1 MTAQSRSERVI
12 LLLGGLAVVVTLV
25 VATGAVVGTS
35 SAAADVENV
44 SLYVSE
50 AEFDDAAGIET
61 AIADGTLEPADRMVV
76 GETLV
81 VAISS
86 ERLGAELSARNGTT
100 TERFFDVLAGDAYFG
115 LVGQNA
121 NPNVARK
128 AIGADPGNTTVYRN
142 GSTTYLSFE
151 TDDLDVGYFPPWE
164 DSGSEATLYEGDR
177 FAVLFGYDAN
187 DLYRGPQVSFFYDEA
202 AFVDPAG
209 VVAPE
214 QVTGT
219 VRTFVPPEENLTVRT
234 IFENGSTTTTRI
246 SVDPSSSTEYSL
258 DFRGVSPNTTYT
270 LELVYDGNV
279 VDRHEGTVR
288 EPEAT
293 LRDADVA
300 AVEGDSADAR
310 VTLVAT
316 LTHGG
321 TVVVRDGFGA
331 RVGSTT
337 VPPGGATDLSIRLR
351 FADSGAIDPDELH
364 VVALRDVGD
373 VAQRYPG
380 AEAGVVLDV
389 SEYEWGADDWTP
401 GSGSR
406 GSGTTS
412 PTAGGVDADRSNGG
426 PEEVPT
432 VGPEPSDSGGSLA
445 GFGVTAGAVAL
456 VAALCSTGYV
466 LWRRL
471 RGR

>member
-1 MTAQSRSERVI
+1 MTAQSQSQRAI
-12 LLLGGLAVVVTLV
+12 LLLGGLAVLV
-25 VATGAVVGTS
+25 GLVAATGAVVAAP
-35 SAAADVENV
+35 SAAGDVENV

-50 AEFDDAAGIET
+50 GEFDDAAGVET

-81 VAISS
+81 VAITS
-86 ERLGAELSARNGTT
+86 ERLEADLSARNGTT

-128 AIGADPGNTTVYRN
+128 AISPDPANTTVSRN

-151 TDDLDVGYFPPWE
+151 TEELDVGYFPPWE
-164 DSGSEATLYEGDR
+164 DSGSGATLYEGDR

-187 DLYRGPQVSFFYDEA
+187 DLYRGPQVSLFYEAA

-219 VRTFVPPEENLTVRT
+219 VRTFVPPEDDLTVRT
-234 IFENGSTTTTRI
+234 IFENGSTTTTRV
-246 SVDPSSSTEYSL
+246 SVNSSSSTEYSL
-258 DFRGVSPNTTYT
+258 DFRGVSPKTAYT

-293 LRDADVA
+293 LWDADVA
-300 AVEGDSADAR
+300 AVEGGSVDAR

-337 VPPGGATDLSIRLR
+337 VPPGEATDLSIDLR

-364 VVALRDVGD
+364 VVAVRDVGD

-380 AEAGVVLDV
+380 GDAGLLLDV
-389 SEYEWGADDWTP
+389 SQYEWGTDDWTP
-401 GSGSR
+401 ASESRESG
-406 GSGTTS
+406 GTDST
-412 PTAGGVDADRSNGG
+412 GGADADQSNGS

-432 VGPEPSDSGGSLA
+432 VGPAPSDSDGSLA
-445 GFGVTAGAVAL
+445 GFGMTAGAVAL

-466 LWRRL
+466 LRR
-471 RGR
+471 RFRDR

>member
-1 MTAQSRSERVI
+1 MTAQSQSQRAI
-12 LLLGGLAVVVTLV
+12 LLLGGLAVLV
-25 VATGAVVGTS
+25 ALVAATGAVVATS
-35 SAAADVENV
+35 STAGDVENV

-50 AEFDDAAGIET
+50 GEFDDAT
-61 AIADGTLEPADRMVV
+61 AIESAITNGTLEPADRMVV

-81 VAISS
+81 VAINS
-86 ERLGAELSARNGTT
+86 ERLGADLSARNGTT

-128 AIGADPGNTTVYRN
+128 AIGADPANTTVYRN

-151 TDDLDVGYFPPWE
+151 TEELDVGYFPPWE
-164 DSGSEATLYEGDR
+164 DSESGATLYEGDR

-187 DLYRGPQVSFFYDEA
+187 DLYRGPEVGFFYEAA

-219 VRTFVPPEENLTVRT
+219 VRTFVPPEDDLTVRT
-234 IFENGSTTTTRI
+234 IFENGSTTTTRV
-246 SVDPSSSTEYSL
+246 SADTSSSTEYSL
-258 DFRGVSPNTTYT
+258 DFRGVPSKTTYT
-270 LELVYDGNV
+270 LELVHDGEV

-288 EPEAT
+288 EPGAT
-293 LRDADVA
+293 LWDADVT
-300 AVEGDSADAR
+300 AVRDGSVDAR

-337 VPPGGATDLSIRLR
+337 VSPGEATDLSIDLR
-351 FADSGAIDPDELH
+351 FADGGAIDPDELH

-380 AEAGVVLDV
+380 ADAGLVFDV
-389 SEYEWGADDWTP
+389 SEYEWGTEDWTP
-401 GSGSR
+401 DSESRDSGE
-406 GSGTTS
+406 TS
-412 PTAGGVDADRSNGG
+412 STAEGVDADRANGD
-426 PEEVPT
+426 PEDVPT
-432 VGPEPSDSGGSLA
+432 VGPEPSDSDGSLA
-445 GFGVTAGAVAL
+445 GFGTTAGAVAL

-466 LWRRL
+466 LRRRL
-471 RGR
+471 ES